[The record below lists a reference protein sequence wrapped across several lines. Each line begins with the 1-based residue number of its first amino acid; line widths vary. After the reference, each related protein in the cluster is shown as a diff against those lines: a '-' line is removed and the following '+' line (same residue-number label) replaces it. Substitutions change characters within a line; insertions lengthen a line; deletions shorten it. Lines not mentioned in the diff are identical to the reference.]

1 MKIIPFAKLSVG
13 ATTTFYTYYILLN
26 GLKKYKETQNE
37 RTVNVR
43 SKILVYVRLFSMSLN
58 NKEC

>member
-26 GLKKYKETQNE
+26 GLKKYKETAKE

-43 SKILVYVRLFSMSLN
+43 SKILFM
-58 NKEC
+58 